1 VDVRVIACA
10 SALLERY
17 GRVVEVVRADFP
29 EVAIE
34 EVWSTYEGA
43 NLLTSAHETGA
54 LLCGLTPVLH
64 RLQPGVAVVCADR
77 HEVLA
82 AAQAAAYQHVR
93 LVHLQG
99 GERTGSIDDRV
110 RDAITQ
116 LSSVHCVCTTQARLR
131 VYALTGDYEAIHV
144 TGCPSIDLAREA
156 LSEPPVTVEE
166 LGGSGADDRTDDT
179 YRPIV
184 VVYSIP

>member
-17 GRVVEVVRADFP
+17 GRVVDVVRADFP

-43 NLLTSAHETGA
+43 NLLTSAKETGA
-54 LLCGLTPVLH
+54 LLTELGCCCPACGRTGH
-64 RLQPGVAVVCADR
+64 SWSADR

-82 AAQAAAYQHVR
+82 AAQAAAYLHVP

-99 GERTGSIDDRV
+99 GSGPDR
-110 RDAITQ
+110 
-116 LSSVHCVCTTQARLR
+116 
-131 VYALTGDYEAIHV
+131 
-144 TGCPSIDLAREA
+144 
-156 LSEPPVTVEE
+156 
-166 LGGSGADDRTDDT
+166 
-179 YRPIV
+179 
-184 VVYSIP
+184 